1 MVQLNNR
8 FVFSEVLFK
17 NFQNWSSSTTGTAK
31 TNSIAVNSNPTR
43 TTSNL
48 KGSLIS
54 FFIV

>member
-31 TNSIAVNSNPTR
+31 RNSIAVNSNPTR
-43 TTSNL
+43 TTSN
-48 KGSLIS
+48 
-54 FFIV
+54 

>member
-43 TTSNL
+43 TTSN
-48 KGSLIS
+48 
-54 FFIV
+54 